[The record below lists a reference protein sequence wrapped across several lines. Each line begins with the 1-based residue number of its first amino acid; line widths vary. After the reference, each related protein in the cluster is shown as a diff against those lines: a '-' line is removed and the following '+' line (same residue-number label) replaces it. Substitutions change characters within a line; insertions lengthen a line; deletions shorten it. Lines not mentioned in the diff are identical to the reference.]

1 MLFYYVL
8 KLHSKPD
15 DEAQVEEREEPLG
28 WKLFSADRSL
38 IDDINSFCVQWTSE
52 SQFKIHRFNDGSLFH
67 QIATGSSDIV
77 YYILIEIIIYKKMI

>member
-38 IDDINSFCVQWTSE
+38 IDDIYSFCGAVD
-52 SQFKIHRFNDGSLFH
+52 F
-67 QIATGSSDIV
+67 
-77 YYILIEIIIYKKMI
+77 